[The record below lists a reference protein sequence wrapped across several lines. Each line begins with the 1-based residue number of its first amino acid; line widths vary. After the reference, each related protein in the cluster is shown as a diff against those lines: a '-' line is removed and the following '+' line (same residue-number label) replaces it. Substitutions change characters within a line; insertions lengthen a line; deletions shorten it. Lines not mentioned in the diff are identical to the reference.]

1 VAALYTVSVFILL
14 LFCGL
19 TLDYGMLEF
28 ARGKMQNAA
37 DAAAVAE
44 ELYFE
49 RSSSSPT
56 GSDPGKGVA
65 SQYGF
70 TDGSNNTT
78 VSYLANNLI
87 NSDQGGAY
95 AGQYD
100 GLQIQISQTMPTMF
114 MKLANIPSVTVTVN
128 SVAAIPACAYF
139 LGLKG
144 WASPT
149 VSLNKGGNRGEVYLP
164 CSAYI
169 GGGASLD
176 GTVDWWQ
183 AWQTYLTG
191 TSSGTTTNGG
201 RWKSGATYNSTTRAD
216 PLSSY
221 ISAPT
226 VGACN
231 HTNFSSGN
239 LSGSAT
245 SVTLNPGVYCGSV
258 SGSTVTPGLTLLN
271 DTVTVNPGLYIITG
285 GANWERATMT
295 QTGASGTGVTFYFT
309 NVSGHSTSF
318 GGVLI
323 NDLSSLTLS
332 AANGGT
338 FGSSVSGSGGAL
350 AGVLFYL
357 DRGWVHTNAQDFNFN
372 SAAGTT
378 NGVWYLPDT
387 GITFLNGSD
396 NCSTMC
402 GIVTD
407 NMSLTNWELS
417 WSSQNFAD
425 LPGGNP
431 FRLQGVL
438 VQ

>member
-1 VAALYTVSVFILL
+1 
-14 LFCGL
+14 
-19 TLDYGMLEF
+19 
-28 ARGKMQNAA
+28 
-37 DAAAVAE
+37 
-44 ELYFE
+44 
-49 RSSSSPT
+49 
-56 GSDPGKGVA
+56 
-65 SQYGF
+65 
-70 TDGSNNTT
+70 
-78 VSYLANNLI
+78 
-87 NSDQGGAY
+87 
-95 AGQYD
+95 
-100 GLQIQISQTMPTMF
+100 
-114 MKLANIPSVTVTVN
+114 VTVK
-128 SVAAIPACAYF
+128 SAAAIPACAYF
-139 LGLKG
+139 LGTKSL
-144 WASPT
+144 ASPT
-149 VSLNKGGNRGEVYLP
+149 VSVLKGANRGEVYLP

-169 GGGASLD
+169 AGGASLD

-191 TSSGTTTNGG
+191 TSSGTSTNGG
-201 RWKSGATYNSTTRAD
+201 RWKSGATYSSTTRTD
-216 PLSSY
+216 PLSSD

-239 LSGSAT
+239 LTGSAT
-245 SVTLNPGVYCGSV
+245 SVTLSPGVYCGSV

-285 GANWERATMT
+285 GVNWERATMT
-295 QTGASGTGVTFYFT
+295 GTGVTFYFT

-318 GGVLI
+318 GSVLI
-323 NDLSSLTLS
+323 NDLSVLTLS
-332 AANGGT
+332 AATGGT
-338 FGSSVSGSGGAL
+338 FGSAVSGSGGAL

-357 DRGWVHTNAQDFNFN
+357 DRSWSNSTAQDFNFN
-372 SAAGTT
+372 SSSGTT

-387 GITFLNGSD
+387 GIQFFNGSD
-396 NCSTMC
+396 NCTTMC

-431 FRLQGVL
+431 FRLQQVL